1 MTEPRTPAS
10 TAGTSAGASR
20 QILEGAVPGVA
31 VRPDPRL
38 AQAFI
43 TQAFFWMF
51 IGLLVSAG
59 IAWFVQ
65 TNDRLLQFAA
75 ENFLLIAIG
84 QLAIVFGISF
94 GITRINATVALGLF
108 FIYAA
113 SMGLTLGLIIT
124 SYLSQPGGA
133 ASVVTAFL
141 SAAAMFG
148 AAAIYGAVTKRD
160 LSTIGRILFMGLIGL
175 LVAMVL
181 NLFFG
186 SSQITWI
193 ISVLGVVIF
202 TGLTAW
208 DVQKIQNGTF
218 AVAAGSME
226 KGAVIGALVLYLDFI
241 NIFLFLLRLFG
252 GSRS

>member
-1 MTEPRTPAS
+1 MTDPRTPTQ
-10 TAGTSAGASR
+10 TAGATAGASR
-20 QILEGAVPGVA
+20 QILDGATTGPV

-51 IGLLVSAG
+51 VGLLVSAG
-59 IAWFVQ
+59 VAAVVQ
-65 TNDRLLQFAA
+65 VNPRLLDFAA
-75 ENFLLIAIG
+75 ENFFLIAIG
-84 QLAIVFGISF
+84 QLILVFAISF
-94 GITRINATVALGLF
+94 GITRINATLALGLF
-108 FIYAA
+108 FVYAA
-113 SMGLTLGLIIT
+113 SMGLTLGLILT
-124 SYLSQPGGA
+124 AYLSEPGGQ

-160 LSTIGRILFMGLIGL
+160 LTSIGRILFMGLIGL
-175 LVAMVL
+175 IVASVL
-181 NLFFG
+181 NWFLG

-193 ISVLGVVIF
+193 ISIVGVVIF
-202 TGLTAW
+202 AGLTAW
-208 DVQKIQNGTF
+208 DVQRIQNGTF

-226 KGAVIGALVLYLDFI
+226 KGAVIGALALYLDFV
-241 NIFLFLLRLFG
+241 NLFLFLLRLFG

>member
-1 MTEPRTPAS
+1 MTDPRTPTQ

-20 QILEGAVPGVA
+20 QILEGAATGTI
-31 VRPDPRL
+31 VRPAPEL
-38 AQAFI
+38 ARAFI

-51 IGLLVSAG
+51 VGLLVSAG

-75 ENFLLIAIG
+75 ENFFLIAIG
-84 QLAIVFGISF
+84 QLAIVFAISWGIN
-94 GITRINATVALGLF
+94 RINATIALGLF
-108 FIYAA
+108 FVYAA

-124 SYLSQPGGA
+124 SYLAAEGGTA
-133 ASVVTAFL
+133 TVVNAFL

-148 AAAIYGAVTKRD
+148 AAAIYGSVTKRD
-160 LSTIGRILFMGLIGL
+160 LNPVGRILFMGVIGL
-175 LVAMVL
+175 IVASVL
-181 NLFFG
+181 NLFLG
-186 SSQITWI
+186 SEP
-193 ISVLGVVIF
+193 ISWLISIVGVVIF

-218 AVAAGSME
+218 AVSAGSME

>member
-10 TAGTSAGASR
+10 TAGTTAGASR
-20 QILEGAVPGVA
+20 QILEGATPGAA

-51 IGLLVSAG
+51 VGLLVSAG
-59 IAWFVQ
+59 IAWFAQ
-65 TNDRLLQFAA
+65 SNERLLQIAA
-75 ENFLLIAIG
+75 ENFFLIAIG
-84 QLAIVFGISF
+84 QIALVFAISWGIN
-94 GITRINATVALGLF
+94 RINATVALGLF
-108 FIYAA
+108 FVYAA
-113 SMGLTLGLIIT
+113 SMGLTLGVILT
-124 SYLSQPGGA
+124 AYLSQPGGE

-160 LSTIGRILFMGLIGL
+160 LSSIGRILFMGLIGL
-175 LVAMVL
+175 IVASLL
-181 NLFFG
+181 NLFLG
-186 SSQITWI
+186 SSQVTWL
-193 ISVLGVVIF
+193 ISIVGVVIF

-208 DVQKIQNGTF
+208 DVQRIQSGQF

-241 NIFLFLLRLFG
+241 NLFLFLLRLFG

>member
-10 TAGTSAGASR
+10 TAGTTAGASR
-20 QILEGAVPGVA
+20 QILEGTAPGVA

-51 IGLLVSAG
+51 VGLLVSAG

-75 ENFLLIAIG
+75 ENFLFIAIG
-84 QLAIVFGISF
+84 QLAVVLGISW

-108 FIYAA
+108 FVYAA

-124 SYLSQPGGA
+124 SYLSQPGGS

-141 SAAAMFG
+141 SASAMFG

-160 LSTIGRILFMGLIGL
+160 LSSVGRILFMGLIGL
-175 LVAMVL
+175 VVASVL
-181 NLFFG
+181 NIFFG
-186 SSQITWI
+186 SEQITWI
-193 ISVLGVVIF
+193 ISIFGVVIF

-208 DVQKIQNGTF
+208 DVQKIQTGQF

-241 NIFLFLLRLFG
+241 NLFLFLLRLFG